1 MSLSMLTLDIANIL
15 GSIGMPSISI
25 TNILSITIFLFA
37 LIDVLGSVPIFLG
50 FTSKGQQINAWQAA
64 LLAFLIMAAFL
75 FVGEGLL
82 KLFSVDVRAFAV
94 AGAIVIFIMSV
105 EMTFGIEVFKND
117 SPSNSATLV
126 PVVFPL
132 LAGPATFTSL
142 LSMRAEYSI
151 PEILIGLLLNMIF
164 VFFVL
169 SNLKRVENVIG
180 KSGVYVLRKFF
191 GIIIMAIA
199 VKLFASNFEALWTSF
214 NQ

>member
-1 MSLSMLTLDIANIL
+1 MLALDIA
-15 GSIGMPSISI
+15 SIFGEFSMPSISF

-50 FTSKGQQINAWQAA
+50 FTSKGRQINALQAA
-64 LLAFLIMAAFL
+64 LLAFIIMAVFL

-82 KLFSVDVRAFAV
+82 RLFSVDVRAFAV

-105 EMTFGIEVFKND
+105 EMTFGVEVFKND
-117 SPSNSATLV
+117 SPNNSATIV

-142 LSMRAEYSI
+142 LSMRAEYTI
-151 PEILIGLLLNMIF
+151 PEIIIGLLINMIF
-164 VFFVL
+164 VLFVL
-169 SNLKRVENVIG
+169 SNLKRVEQVIG

-199 VKLFASNFEALWTSF
+199 VKLFASNLGALWSSI
-214 NQ
+214 N

>member
-1 MSLSMLTLDIANIL
+1 MLPLDIT
-15 GSIGMPSISI
+15 SIFGNLSIPPISF
-25 TNILSITIFLFA
+25 TNILSISIFLFA

-50 FTSKGQQINAWQAA
+50 LTSKGQQINAWQAA
-64 LLAFLIMAAFL
+64 LLAFIIMAAFL
-75 FVGEGLL
+75 FAGEVLL

-151 PEILIGLLLNMIF
+151 PEILIGLSVNMLF

-169 SNLKRVENVIG
+169 SNLQRVEKAIG

>member
-1 MSLSMLTLDIANIL
+1 MSL
-15 GSIGMPSISI
+15 SI

-37 LIDVLGSVPIFLG
+37 LIDVLGSVPIFLN
-50 FTSKGQQINAWQAA
+50 FTSKGLKINASYAVI
-64 LLAFLIMAAFL
+64 LSFIIMVAFL

-82 KLFSVDVRAFAV
+82 RLLSVDIQAFAA

-105 EMTFGIEVFKND
+105 EMTFGVEIFKND
-117 SPSNSATLV
+117 APGGSATLI

-142 LSMRAEYSI
+142 LSMRAEYSYG
-151 PEILIGLLLNMIF
+151 EIIIALLINMLF

-169 SNLKRVENVIG
+169 SNLKRVEKWFG

-191 GIIIMAIA
+191 GIIVMAIA
-199 VKLFASNFEALWTSF
+199 VKLFTSNISVLLGHIQGSA
-214 NQ
+214 N

>member
-1 MSLSMLTLDIANIL
+1 MLTIDIAGIFSNFH
-15 GSIGMPSISI
+15 MPPISF
-25 TNILSITIFLFA
+25 TNILSISIFLFA

-50 FTSKGQQINAWQAA
+50 FTAKGQQINAFQAA
-64 LLAFLIMAAFL
+64 ILAFLIMAAFL

-82 KLFSVDVRAFAV
+82 RLFSVDVRAFAV

-105 EMTFGIEVFKND
+105 EMTFGVEVFKND
-117 SPSNSATLV
+117 SPSSSATIV

-151 PEILIGLLLNMIF
+151 PEIIIGLLVNMIF

-169 SNLKRVENVIG
+169 SNLKRVEKAIG

-199 VKLFASNFEALWTSF
+199 VKLFASHLGALWTSI